1 MKSQLIFALILT
13 VSNTYGQNLSILQ
26 KQLQQLQDKK
36 EFQLDTN
43 GFSQLPKLEDYTCN
57 GRVPKRNAHV
67 CDLNQD
73 GLKDLIVTGSCAPY
87 PETVI
92 FLNQGKS
99 FQQVYASGGKVVTIE
114 KKGDITEIMIF
125 AEACCCIRFSNLFI
139 AQIGKDNT
147 CQKQYITFHTDTALS
162 LGQALANKKM
172 SGTIRTT
179 PKVNNKPQKDECTDE
194 RRIGNKLITI
204 KDEEVTM
211 LDQKGKWSL
220 VLVAKDTEKSVIGW
234 IKTK

>member
-1 MKSQLIFALILT
+1 MKSQLILALILT
-13 VSNTYGQNLSILQ
+13 VSTAYGQNLSTLQ
-26 KQLQQLQDKK
+26 HLLDTT

-57 GRVPKRNAHV
+57 GHVPKRNAHV

-73 GLKDLIVTGSCAPY
+73 GLKDLIFTGSCAPY

-99 FQQVYASGGKVVTIE
+99 FKKVYASGGKVIAIE

-147 CQKQYITFHTDTALS
+147 CQKQSITFHTDTELS
-162 LGQALANKKM
+162 LGQTLPNKKM

-179 PKVNNKPQKDECTDE
+179 PKVNNKPQKDECTNE

-204 KDEEVTM
+204 KNEEITV
-211 LDQKGKWSL
+211 LDQKGKWIL
-220 VLVAKDTEKSVIGW
+220 VLVAKHTEQSIIGW

>member
-1 MKSQLIFALILT
+1 MKSQLLFALILT
-13 VSNTYGQNLSILQ
+13 VSNTYGQNLSTLQ
-26 KQLQQLQDKK
+26 HLLNTTD
-36 EFQLDTN
+36 FQLDTN

-73 GLKDLIVTGSCAPY
+73 GLKDLIFTGSCTPY
-87 PETVI
+87 TETVI

-99 FQQVYASGGKVVTIE
+99 FQQVYSSGGKVIAIE
-114 KKGDITEIMIF
+114 KNGDITEIMIF
-125 AEACCCIRFSNLFI
+125 VEACCCIRFSNLFI

-147 CQKQYITFHTDTALS
+147 CQKQSITFHTDTELS
-162 LGQALANKKM
+162 LGQVLLTEKM

-194 RRIGNKLITI
+194 RQIGNKLIII
-204 KDEEVTM
+204 KDEEVTV

-220 VLVAKDTEKSVIGW
+220 VLAAKDTEQSVIGW